1 MTDRELFEM
10 ALEAL
15 MAMQSYAAAEKKG
28 LRICDEAIETLRA
41 ALAQPEKERDRGGA
55 CVVVNG
61 TSGVFTIH
69 LPGNPSGGGIS
80 PAPQR
85 EWVGLTD
92 EERNEIINFIWM
104 PLNKLE
110 ADVSMT
116 ISRAIEAKLREKNCE

>member
-1 MTDRELFEM
+1 MTTLREA
-10 ALEAL
+10 ALKHVEVLENLVQLLYEYGIKTTAKDI
-15 MAMQSYAAAEKKG
+15 EKS
-28 LRICDEAIETLRA
+28 LEDLRA

-85 EWVGLTD
+85 EWHGLTD
-92 EERNEIINFIWM
+92 EEIQ
-104 PLNKLE
+104 E
-110 ADVSMT
+110 APGWCGGDYELYARS
-116 ISRAIEAKLREKNCE
+116 IERILREKNT